1 MFMKLTGFFQV
12 PMVRQV
18 LVRLDPRN
26 YCAVCN
32 QIKDRK
38 GVEKL
43 DTGGRNT
50 NYRKEE
56 AGSVTMTSI

>member
-18 LVRLDPRN
+18 LVRLDPMK
-26 YCAVCN
+26 YYAVCN

-43 DTGGRNT
+43 DAGGRNT